1 MSLRSC
7 SECLNPDDVGMAESQ
22 TLSQRISPLY
32 ATFVKQYSSVMSTIN
47 AILEPDADGTL
58 HLPLPPELRHVKIE
72 ITATLKPANGAAS
85 SVPQDAQGASGLKG
99 FGCLRGR
106 IQMAPDFSEPLDDFK
121 DYMG

>member
-1 MSLRSC
+1 
-7 SECLNPDDVGMAESQ
+7 
-22 TLSQRISPLY
+22 
-32 ATFVKQYSSVMSTIN
+32 MSTIN

-72 ITATLKPANGAAS
+72 VTATLKPANGVAS
-85 SVPQDAQGASGLKG
+85 SLPRDAQGATELKG

-106 IQMAPDFSEPLDDFK
+106 IQMAPDFNEPLEDFK